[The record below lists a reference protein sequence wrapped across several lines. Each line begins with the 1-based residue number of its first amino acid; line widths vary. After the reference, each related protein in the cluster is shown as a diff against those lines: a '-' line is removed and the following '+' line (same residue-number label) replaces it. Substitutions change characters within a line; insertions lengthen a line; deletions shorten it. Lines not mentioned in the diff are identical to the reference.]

1 MMLQNKIA
9 IITGASRGIGAQ
21 TAILFAAE
29 GARVVVNFNHNESA
43 ARKVVD
49 EITSND
55 GKAIAIQADVT
66 DAGQVEK
73 MMEIVRK
80 TWGDPDILV
89 INAGMHFK
97 VAPFMQQTWEDFSSK
112 YYGEMKSF
120 YNTSKAVIPGMIAKK
135 AGVIVAVSSGLSRHP
150 GIGFSSHSAAKSAI
164 DALVKS
170 LALEL
175 GSSGIRVNT
184 IAPGLTITDATSWMP
199 KEQQEQAAG
208 RTALKRNGIPEDI
221 ARAILF
227 MASDLSNHIT
237 GTYLSVDGGVAMI

>member
-1 MMLQNKIA
+1 MMLKDKIA
-9 IITGASRGIGAQ
+9 IISGASRGIGAQ

-29 GARVVVNFNHNESA
+29 GARVIVNYYQNEAAAQKVVN
-43 ARKVVD
+43 
-49 EITSND
+49 EITSN
-55 GKAIAIQADVT
+55 GGMASAIQADVT
-66 DAGQVEK
+66 DANQVER
-73 MMEIVRK
+73 MMEILRK

-97 VAPFMQQTWEDFSSK
+97 VAPFMDLTWEDFSSK

-120 YNTSKAVIPGMIAKK
+120 YNTTKAVIPGMIAKK
-135 AGVIVAVSSGLSRHP
+135 GGVIVAVSSGLSRHP
-150 GIGFSSHSAAKSAI
+150 GMGFSSHSAAKSAV

-175 GSSGIRVNT
+175 GPSGIRVNT
-184 IAPGLTITDATSWMP
+184 VAPGLTITDATSWMP
-199 KEQQEQAAG
+199 KEQQEQAAS
-208 RTALKRNGIPEDI
+208 RTALKRNGMPDDI

-227 MASDLSNHIT
+227 MASDLSHHIT